1 MQNLHDLKTRHKL
14 NFLIFKHQLKP
25 MKENPEFYEIQRFRQ
40 WWLWLII
47 LFVLGFSAYNSYE
60 NAEYF
65 SRTELIISSAIPA
78 MIFFL
83 FFITKL
89 ETKID
94 HLGVRVRLFP
104 FHLQFKY
111 FPWKNIQ
118 KAYVRK
124 YSPLMDYGGWGLRLG
139 FFGRGKAYSVSGDLG
154 LQLVFKDGKKLLI
167 GTEKAVEIK
176 KILENMNKVENALSN
191 ANITHK

>member
-1 MQNLHDLKTRHKL
+1 
-14 NFLIFKHQLKP
+14 

-47 LFVLGFSAYNSYE
+47 LSVLGFSAYNSYE

-124 YSPLMDYGGWGLRLG
+124 YSPLVEYGGWGLRIVS
-139 FFGRGKAYSVSGDLG
+139 FGRGKAYNISGNMG

>member
-1 MQNLHDLKTRHKL
+1 
-14 NFLIFKHQLKP
+14 

-47 LFVLGFSAYNSYE
+47 FFVLGFSAYNSYE

-65 SRTELIISSAIPA
+65 SRTELIISTAVPVV
-78 MIFFL
+78 IFFL
-83 FFITKL
+83 FFIIKL

-94 HLGVRVRLFP
+94 HLGIRVRLFP

-111 FPWKNIQ
+111 FPWKNID
-118 KAYVRK
+118 KAFIRQ
-124 YSPLMDYGGWGLRLG
+124 YSPLMDYGGWGLRIIS
-139 FFGRGKAYSVSGDLG
+139 FGRGKAYNISGNMG

-167 GTEKAVEIK
+167 GTQKAVEMKQFLEEIK
-176 KILENMNKVENALSN
+176 NLSR
-191 ANITHK
+191 KY

>member
-1 MQNLHDLKTRHKL
+1 
-14 NFLIFKHQLKP
+14 

-47 LFVLGFSAYNSYE
+47 LFVLGFSAYNSIE
-60 NAEYF
+60 NAEFF
-65 SRTELIISSAIPA
+65 STTELIISLAIPIL
-78 MIFFL
+78 IFLL
-83 FFITKL
+83 FFIIKL

-94 HLGVRVRLFP
+94 ALGIRVRLFP
-104 FHLQFKY
+104 FHLKFKY
-111 FPWKNIQ
+111 LPWKNID
-118 KAYVRK
+118 KAYIRE
-124 YSPLMDYGGWGLRLG
+124 YSPLVEYGGWGLRIVS
-139 FFGRGKAYSVSGDLG
+139 FGRGKAYNISGNMG